1 MYNKMI
7 RDENADFALVSRHEA
22 VQDKFLRE
30 VGKALLLS
38 PYTKNEL
45 AERLN
50 WDIQRLNSALSGVNT
65 LDFYDA
71 TYLAGAI
78 GLQFVA
84 ELKYQGEQ

>member
-45 AERLN
+45 TGLN

-71 TYLAGAI
+71 THLAGTI